1 MPNDDDLNRTDSV
14 QSDIGFGYIGLG
26 LCESCDKANH
36 VFASSIRSNG
46 TLLCSACWSSHFF
59 FSDTMQVEIPTSEMY
74 PILSDSSIAL
84 CAGCVAPLLPE
95 ETGRW
100 ATVIGLLADRTTEV
114 AVHARCLHDES
125 CDTCNLRY
133 ATTEHRHYR
142 AMRRTESVQY
152 ASNLFAY
159 FTRVEGTSYCGE
171 CATIYMDENG
181 GSDDYIQCESCEGH
195 AHVNDTGWYAGTQYC
210 DHCIETYVFDCGDC
224 GTTRWEDDDHE
235 CENDEDDDNDE
246 SLIHNYNY
254 RPSPFFFGEGKYHFG
269 FELEVESRG
278 NGRYNGAELVQ
289 NTLGGHAYLK
299 EDGSLND
306 GFEIVTHPHTLE
318 KYHNEF
324 NWGVLDK
331 LKAQGYR
338 SWNTTTCGIHVHVSR
353 TAFGGG
359 DPWDY
364 RAPNSTRSQWILKRQ
379 SHELRFMK
387 LIYDNQRQVE
397 RISGRSSDR
406 YASFQDKGQLVRKVK
421 NGYQE
426 NGRFSAINTEN
437 DDTIEIRVFKGSLRK
452 ERVLSAIEFV
462 HASVEYTRDIKVTSK
477 NHALSWLKFTG
488 YVATNAELYPNLVII
503 MSESFAN
510 DSSLSDDE

>member
-1 MPNDDDLNRTDSV
+1 MPDMSELHSTT
-14 QSDIGFGYIGLG
+14 GFGYIDMRLCDGCYRPNHIFVMSYNNRELCLKCHDLYSDLEGVLG
-26 LCESCDKANH
+26 IPNAETYPILAEDILRCDICELPALEDSLNWSLTTAYLADSTTEIVAHLTCTKRSCDNCDKRYGHTGQRYWRSSYTISESQFNSSIIIEGNNSCESCAKK
-36 VFASSIRSNG
+36 F
-46 TLLCSACWSSHFF
+46 W
-59 FSDTMQVEIPTSEMY
+59 
-74 PILSDSSIAL
+74 
-84 CAGCVAPLLPE
+84 E
-95 ETGRW
+95 E
-100 ATVIGLLADRTTEV
+100 
-114 AVHARCLHDES
+114 HDENDYFECEACNS
-125 CDTCNLRY
+125 HTHDDNSGWWNSTRYCEGCIEANVYHCDDCSEQRWDGDD
-133 ATTEHRHYR
+133 HYC
-142 AMRRTESVQY
+142 E
-152 ASNLFAY
+152 
-159 FTRVEGTSYCGE
+159 
-171 CATIYMDENG
+171 
-181 GSDDYIQCESCEGH
+181 SDD
-195 AHVNDTGWYAGTQYC
+195 ND
-210 DHCIETYVFDCGDC
+210 D
-224 GTTRWEDDDHE
+224 
-235 CENDEDDDNDE
+235 DE

-269 FELEVESRG
+269 FELEVEARG
-278 NGRYNGAELVQ
+278 NGRYDGAQLVQ

-318 KYHNEF
+318 KYHTDF

-338 SWNTTTCGIHVHVSR
+338 SWNTNTCGIHVHVSR
-353 TAFGGG
+353 TAFGNG
-359 DPWDY
+359 DPWNY
-364 RAPNSTRSQWILKRQ
+364 RVPNSQRSQLILKRQ

-406 YASFQDKGQLVRKVK
+406 YASFGDKGQLVRKVK
-421 NGYQE
+421 SGYQE

-488 YVATNAELYPNLVII
+488 YVATNAELYPNLVTI

-510 DSSLSDDE
+510 DNNPDETDN